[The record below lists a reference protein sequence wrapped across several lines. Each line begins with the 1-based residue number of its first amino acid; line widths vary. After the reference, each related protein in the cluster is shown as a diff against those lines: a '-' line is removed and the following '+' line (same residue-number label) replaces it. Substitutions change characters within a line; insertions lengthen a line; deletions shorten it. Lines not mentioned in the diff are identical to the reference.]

1 MPLGT
6 VVSTNPANFT
16 PNVVSGAV
24 YKFIQLN
31 GVLYAGGSFSSVS
44 TATGV
49 SPGGTFTRHNLVAFN
64 PTTGVITAFSPDIDG
79 AVWALATDGTSLY
92 VGGTFSSVNGVA
104 RRGLA
109 KLDPVTGAV
118 DTAFNARLT
127 NTVKDATMVNGRLIV
142 SGSSPRGWPP
152 LTQEPAPTAAT
163 STSGSAARSPPTP
176 GRSRST
182 GSQSTRPGPGWSG
195 SGTSPPSTVSRAGGP
210 SWRPSAPRQ
219 RR

>member
-1 MPLGT
+1 MGRRWRLIVALGAVAVGAVAPGAATASMPLAS

-16 PNVVSGAV
+16 PNVASGAV

-109 KLDPVTGAV
+109 KLDPA
-118 DTAFNARLT
+118 
-127 NTVKDATMVNGRLIV
+127 
-142 SGSSPRGWPP
+142 
-152 LTQEPAPTAAT
+152 PAP
-163 STSGSAARSPPTP
+163 
-176 GRSRST
+176 
-182 GSQSTRPGPGWSG
+182 STRPSTPASPTRSRTPPWSTAA
-195 SGTSPPSTVSRAGGP
+195 SSSAGAHQEAG
-210 SWRPSAPRQ
+210 RP
-219 RR
+219 